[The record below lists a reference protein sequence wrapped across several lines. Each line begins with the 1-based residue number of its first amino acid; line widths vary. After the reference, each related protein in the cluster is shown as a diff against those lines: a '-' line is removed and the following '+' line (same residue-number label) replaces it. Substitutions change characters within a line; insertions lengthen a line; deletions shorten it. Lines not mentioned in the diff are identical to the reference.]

1 MSRNRRPPKSK
12 KHNPFKA
19 ISGQGKVV
27 EFAKPARQ
35 ELRIIAGH
43 WRGRKLPF
51 ATVAGLR
58 PTTDR
63 VRETVFNWLAPIL
76 PGALCLDLFTG
87 TGALSLEALSRDAA
101 QVDMVELSQVA
112 SQQLKD
118 NLAKLELQPEQTA
131 NVHNMSCFDW
141 LRQATDAKAYDVI
154 FLDPPFA
161 LSLMEDVLSRLQDS
175 GLVQVGTLIYVE
187 QPEPLANLALPESWH
202 LHRQKKAG
210 QVHYGLIKVEA

>member
-1 MSRNRRPPKSK
+1 MSRSRRPQKSK

-19 ISGQGKVV
+19 IAGQGKVV

-63 VRETVFNWLAPIL
+63 VRETVFNWLSPSL
-76 PGALCLDLFTG
+76 PGARCLDLFTG

-101 QVDMVELSQVA
+101 LVDMVELSQVA
-112 SQQLKD
+112 CQQLKD
-118 NLAKLELQPEQTA
+118 NLAQLELQPQQVA

-141 LRQATDAKAYDVI
+141 LRQAHQQRPYDVV

-161 LSLMEDVLSRLQDS
+161 LSLMDDVLTRLQDS
-175 GLVQVGTLIYVE
+175 SLLQVGSLIYVE
-187 QPEPLANLALPESWH
+187 QPEPLVNLKLPDNWH

-210 QVHYGLIKVEA
+210 QVHYGLLKVEA